1 MTAKMRGSGAGIY
14 RAITNCVLCFA
25 LQFPTGTAIAQTV
38 PDERAGQVPDK
49 WAGQIPDRAA
59 LTVPEKPQKFGKEF
73 VVRISYY
80 WPAYGGTNCY
90 PANWIRDSQHPLGGI
105 CRSKLLG
112 SPWSDWTG
120 YGAACSPKIKLG
132 DRIYIERINKVVA
145 CVDRGGAIE
154 DLPDGTSFV
163 DLLMPNMPWIRDWK
177 VNIIRDVYCP
187 RGCYTSNA
195 WITAGSVLYQ
205 P

>member
-1 MTAKMRGSGAGIY
+1 MTAKMRGSGAGIW

-25 LQFPTGTAIAQTV
+25 LQFPAGTAIAQTV
-38 PDERAGQVPDK
+38 PDKRAGQVPEK

-59 LTVPEKPQKFGKEF
+59 LTVPDKPPKFGKEF

-132 DRIYIERINKVVA
+132 DRVYIERIDKVVA
-145 CVDRGGAIE
+145 CVDRGGFAGRDI
-154 DLPDGTSFV
+154 LCGFAYAAPAV
-163 DLLMPNMPWIRDWK
+163 DPGLEGQNYPGRLLSKW
-177 VNIIRDVYCP
+177 
-187 RGCYTSNA
+187 
-195 WITAGSVLYQ
+195 VLHF
-205 P
+205 